1 MRFRKTVDENLE
13 PRGQSTKH
21 GPHGL
26 ILRVEQIG
34 RDGNICAQT
43 EMETRG
49 EALFNSLSQV
59 SISQHKKCGSIHF
72 TPHFI
77 PIFPSVLLDSL
88 ILSPMI
94 NNILSYT

>member
-49 EALFNSLSQV
+49 EALLNSLSLNTKNAEV
-59 SISQHKKCGSIHF
+59 SI
-72 TPHFI
+72 
-77 PIFPSVLLDSL
+77 LLL
-88 ILSPMI
+88 ILSQYFR
-94 NNILSYT
+94 LYY